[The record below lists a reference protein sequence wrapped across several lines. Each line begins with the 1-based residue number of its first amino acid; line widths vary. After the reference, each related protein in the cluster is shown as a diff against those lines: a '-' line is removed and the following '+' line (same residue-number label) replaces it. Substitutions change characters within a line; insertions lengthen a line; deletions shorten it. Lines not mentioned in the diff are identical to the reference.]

1 MPLPS
6 FLQRFRSGAQTPAPQ
21 VQPLSP
27 ADIEQ
32 ARVRA
37 RRRMIGMAVLVG
49 AGVIGFPWLFETQPR
64 PLASDIQ
71 VVNAAAATA
80 PPTRLAIGKVAQA
93 PAEPVVP
100 PQVSRA
106 LDAERSAKVDER
118 RDDATASRE
127 ELVEDEPKPAKPA
140 PKPEARKPEPKPAEA
155 RKPEAKKPEP
165 KPETRAATK
174 PVAQPSK
181 PEAAKPATQ
190 SKPTAQAVAAAKPVE
205 KKPTA
210 AAKPESK
217 PDIKVAAKDG
227 KDDADTRYI
236 VQVGAFGDVATAH
249 AARMKVERLG
259 IKTYTQAVDTPAG
272 KKIRVRVGP
281 YANKAEADKA
291 MAALRKAGLAGALLT
306 L

>member
-6 FLQRFRSGAQTPAPQ
+6 FFQRFRSGAQTPAPQ

-64 PLASDIQ
+64 PLATDIQ
-71 VVNAAAATA
+71 VVNAAAPGAPATT
-80 PPTRLAIGKVAQA
+80 PPTRLASGKVTQA
-93 PAEPVVP
+93 AAEPVVP

-106 LDAERSAKVDER
+106 LDAERSAQVAARSE
-118 RDDATASRE
+118 AAAAARE
-127 ELVEDEPKPAKPA
+127 EIVEAPEPKPEPKPA
-140 PKPEARKPEPKPAEA
+140 PKPEVRKPEPKP
-155 RKPEAKKPEP
+155 EP
-165 KPETRAATK
+165 K
-174 PVAQPSK
+174 K
-181 PEAAKPATQ
+181 PEAAKPAQ
-190 SKPTAQAVAAAKPVE
+190 TAAVAKPAD
-205 KKPTA
+205 KKPATP
-210 AAKPESK
+210 AKPEAK
-217 PDIKVAAKDG
+217 PETKPAAKDS
-227 KDDADTRYI
+227 KEDADTRYI
-236 VQVGAFGDVATAH
+236 VQVGAFGDNTTAH

-259 IKTYTQAVDTPAG
+259 IKTYTQAVDTPSG

-281 YANKAEADKA
+281 YTNKADADKA
-291 MAALRKAGLAGALLT
+291 IAALRKAGLAGQLLT

>member
-6 FLQRFRSGAQTPAPQ
+6 FFQRFRSGAQTPAPQ

-49 AGVIGFPWLFETQPR
+49 VGVIGFPWLFETQPR
-64 PLASDIQ
+64 PLATDIQ
-71 VVNAAAATA
+71 VVNAGAAGATGVT
-80 PPTRLAIGKVAQA
+80 PPTRLASGKITQGPV
-93 PAEPVVP
+93 EPVVP

-106 LDAERSAKVDER
+106 LDAERSAQVAARSE
-118 RDDATASRE
+118 AAAARE
-127 ELVEDEPKPAKPA
+127 DIVEA
-140 PKPEARKPEPKPAEA
+140 
-155 RKPEAKKPEP
+155 PEP
-165 KPETRAATK
+165 KPESK
-174 PVAQPSK
+174 PVPKPEVRKPDPRPEPKPEPKK
-181 PEAAKPATQ
+181 PEAAKLAD
-190 SKPTAQAVAAAKPVE
+190 

-210 AAKPESK
+210 PAKSESRPDSKADSKADSKTDPK
-217 PDIKVAAKDG
+217 PAAKDS
-227 KDDADTRYI
+227 KDDASTRYI
-236 VQVGAFGDVATAH
+236 VQVGAFGDNATAH

-259 IKTYTQAVDTPAG
+259 IKTYTQAVDTPTG

-281 YANKAEADKA
+281 YSNKADADKA
-291 MAALRKAGLAGALLT
+291 IAALRKAGLAGQLLT

>member
-6 FLQRFRSGAQTPAPQ
+6 FFQRFRSGAQTPAPQ

-64 PLASDIQ
+64 PLATDIQ
-71 VVNAAAATA
+71 VVNASAPAANAVPA
-80 PPTRLAIGKVAQA
+80 TRLASGKVTQV
-93 PAEPVVP
+93 PAELVVP

-106 LDAERSAKVDER
+106 LDAEGSAKVAEA
-118 RDDATASRE
+118 ATSPRE
-127 ELVEDEPKPAKPA
+127 ELVEDAPVP
-140 PKPEARKPEPKPAEA
+140 PKPEPRPEVRKPEP
-155 RKPEAKKPEP
+155 KKPEP
-165 KPETRAATK
+165 KPEARPAAK
-174 PVAQPSK
+174 PVAPPSK
-181 PEAAKPATQ
+181 PEAAKPAQ
-190 SKPTAQAVAAAKPVE
+190 NKPADKKPVAAAKL
-205 KKPTA
+205 
-210 AAKPESK
+210 ESK
-217 PDIKVAAKDG
+217 PEAKTAAKDS

-236 VQVGAFGDVATAH
+236 VQVGAFADTTAAH

-259 IKTYTQAVDTPAG
+259 IKTYTQAVDTPGG

-281 YANKAEADKA
+281 YVNKAEADKA
-291 MAALRKAGLAGALLT
+291 MAALRKAGLTGALLT

>member
-1 MPLPS
+1 
-6 FLQRFRSGAQTPAPQ
+6 
-21 VQPLSP
+21 
-27 ADIEQ
+27 
-32 ARVRA
+32 
-37 RRRMIGMAVLVG
+37 MAVLVG

-71 VVNAAAATA
+71 VVNAATPGVAVAT
-80 PPTRLAIGKVAQA
+80 PPTRLASGKIAQV

-106 LDAERSAKVDER
+106 LDAERSAKVAER
-118 RDDATASRE
+118 SEAVATPRE
-127 ELVEDEPKPAKPA
+127 ELVEDEPAPEPKPA
-140 PKPEARKPEPKPAEA
+140 PKPEARKPEPKPAEPK
-155 RKPEAKKPEP
+155 KPEAKKPEVKKPEP
-165 KPETRAATK
+165 KPDTRAAAK

-181 PEAAKPATQ
+181 PEAAKPATP
-190 SKPTAQAVAAAKPVE
+190 SKPAAQAVATAKPAD
-205 KKPTA
+205 KKPAT

-217 PDIKVAAKDG
+217 PDTKTAAKDS

-291 MAALRKAGLAGALLT
+291 MASLRKAGLTGALLT

>member
-64 PLASDIQ
+64 PLGTDIQ
-71 VVNAAAATA
+71 VVNAAAAGAATSTT
-80 PPTRLAIGKVAQA
+80 PVTRLASGKVTQA
-93 PAEPVVP
+93 AAEPVVP

-106 LDAERSAKVDER
+106 LDAERSAKVAER
-118 RDDATASRE
+118 TEAATSSRE
-127 ELVEDEPKPAKPA
+127 ELVEDEAPA
-140 PKPEARKPEPKPAEA
+140 PKPERKPEPKPEV
-155 RKPEAKKPEP
+155 RKPEPKKPEPKKPEP
-165 KPETRAATK
+165 KPEVR
-174 PVAQPSK
+174 PV
-181 PEAAKPATQ
+181 AKPAD
-190 SKPTAQAVAAAKPVE
+190 KKPVV
-205 KKPTA
+205 
-210 AAKPESK
+210 AAKPEPK
-217 PDIKVAAKDG
+217 PDPKAA

-236 VQVGAFGDVATAH
+236 VQVGAFGDTTTAH

-291 MAALRKAGLAGALLT
+291 MAALRKAGLTGALLT

>member
-64 PLASDIQ
+64 PLGSDIQ
-71 VVNAAAATA
+71 VVNAAAAGAATSTTPA
-80 PPTRLAIGKVAQA
+80 TRLASGKVTHAT
-93 PAEPVVP
+93 AEPVVP

-106 LDAERSAKVDER
+106 LDAERSAKVAER
-118 RDDATASRE
+118 AEAATAPRE
-127 ELVEDEPKPAKPA
+127 ELVEDAPPA
-140 PKPEARKPEPKPAEA
+140 PKPERKPEP
-155 RKPEAKKPEP
+155 RPEPKKPEP
-165 KPETRAATK
+165 KKPETK
-174 PVAQPSK
+174 PVAPPSK
-181 PEAAKPATQ
+181 PEAAKPAQ
-190 SKPTAQAVAAAKPVE
+190 NKPAVQAAASAKPADKKPVAA
-205 KKPTA
+205 T
-210 AAKPESK
+210 KPESK
-217 PDIKVAAKDG
+217 PEAKAAAKDE
-227 KDDADTRYI
+227 ADTRYI
-236 VQVGAFGDVATAH
+236 VQVGAFADTATAH

-259 IKTYTQAVDTPAG
+259 IKTYTQAVDTPGG
-272 KKIRVRVGP
+272 KKVRVRVGP
-281 YANKAEADKA
+281 YANKADADKA
-291 MAALRKAGLAGALLT
+291 MATLRKAGLTGALLT

>member
-64 PLASDIQ
+64 PLGTDIQ
-71 VVNAAAATA
+71 VVNAAAAGAATSTT
-80 PPTRLAIGKVAQA
+80 PVTRLASGKVTQA
-93 PAEPVVP
+93 AAEPVVP

-106 LDAERSAKVDER
+106 LDAERSAKVAER
-118 RDDATASRE
+118 TEAATSSRE
-127 ELVEDEPKPAKPA
+127 ELVEDEAPA
-140 PKPEARKPEPKPAEA
+140 PKPERKPEPK
-155 RKPEAKKPEP
+155 KPEPKKPEP
-165 KPETRAATK
+165 KPEVR
-174 PVAQPSK
+174 PVAK
-181 PEAAKPATQ
+181 PEAAKPAPT
-190 SKPTAQAVAAAKPVE
+190 KPADKKPVV
-205 KKPTA
+205 
-210 AAKPESK
+210 AAKPEPK
-217 PDIKVAAKDG
+217 PDPKAAA

-236 VQVGAFGDVATAH
+236 VQVGAFGDTTTAH

-291 MAALRKAGLAGALLT
+291 MAALRKAGLTGALLT

>member
-6 FLQRFRSGAQTPAPQ
+6 FFQRFRSGAQTPAPQ

-32 ARVRA
+32 ARIRA

-64 PLASDIQ
+64 PLATDIQ
-71 VVNAAAATA
+71 VVNAAAPGTPATT
-80 PPTRLAIGKVAQA
+80 PPTRLASGKVTQG

-106 LDAERSAKVDER
+106 LDAERSAQVAARSE
-118 RDDATASRE
+118 AAAAARE
-127 ELVEDEPKPAKPA
+127 EIVEAPEPKPEPKPA
-140 PKPEARKPEPKPAEA
+140 PKPEVRKPET
-155 RKPEAKKPEP
+155 KPEP
-165 KPETRAATK
+165 KPEPK
-174 PVAQPSK
+174 K
-181 PEAAKPATQ
+181 PEAAKPAAQAKPTQ
-190 SKPTAQAVAAAKPVE
+190 AVAVTKPADKKPATPAKPEAKPDPKPTA
-205 KKPTA
+205 
-210 AAKPESK
+210 
-217 PDIKVAAKDG
+217 KDS

-236 VQVGAFGDVATAH
+236 VQVGAFGDNTTAH

-259 IKTYTQAVDTPAG
+259 IKTYTQAVDTPSG

-281 YANKAEADKA
+281 YTNKADADKA
-291 MAALRKAGLAGALLT
+291 IAALRKAGLAGQLLT